1 MKLKSLSRPSLTSSG
16 STRGAECAHWSV
28 KSQKIARKAIT
39 KIMSD
44 DVTKLVVDAEDLNE
58 FLGVKKFRYG
68 EVDTEDQ
75 VGVVTGLAWTEVG
88 GELLQVESVK
98 VPGKGKVTAT
108 GKLGDVMKESIQ
120 AAGV

>member
-1 MKLKSLSRPSLTSSG
+1 MRSLEREI
-16 STRGAECAHWSV
+16 A
-28 KSQKIARKAIT
+28 KIARKAIT
-39 KIMSD
+39 KIVSD

-108 GKLGDVMKESIQ
+108 GKLGDV
-120 AAGV
+120 